1 MKLALVLVAINGLT
15 SFTLPTIAEWVFNT
29 GESVTYPRSESVGT
43 CQGIKRPEQPPAYTL
58 MI

>member
-29 GESVTYPRSESVGT
+29 GESVTYPRSESVGAR
-43 CQGIKRPEQPPAYTL
+43 QGIKRPEQPPAYTL
-58 MI
+58 TI